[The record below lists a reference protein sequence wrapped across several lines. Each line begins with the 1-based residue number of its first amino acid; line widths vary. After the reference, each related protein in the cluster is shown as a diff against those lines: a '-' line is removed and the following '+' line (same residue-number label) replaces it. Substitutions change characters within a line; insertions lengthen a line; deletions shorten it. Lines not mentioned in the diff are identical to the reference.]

1 MGFFELGNGCDSCD
15 TISPIIPNN
24 INMQMD
30 TNSAYLANM
39 AMPYGSQANT
49 VQQYNN
55 SITNSGYP
63 QQGTNFGSMGSGS
76 SGSTMGGQG
85 KPNQQVMMQNMTT
98 STRPSQVVKQIVT
111 TTTTT
116 PNVPGTT
123 KVPLITQ
130 SNNKFEGFSDGT
142 NDGSFDVMH
151 NEKKWIV
158 LGLVIFSAL
167 ALNECC
173 KYFLNKSLQL
183 NDGSPMYYVAYA
195 GVAILLTMAANKY
208 STSN

>member
-1 MGFFELGNGCDSCD
+1 MGFYELGNGCDSCD

-39 AMPYGSQANT
+39 AMPYGAQANT

-55 SITNSGYP
+55 SVTNSGYP
-63 QQGTNFGSMGSGS
+63 QQGTNFGSMGTGS
-76 SGSTMGGQG
+76 NGSTMGGQA
-85 KPNQQVMMQNMTT
+85 KPTQQVMMQTMPS
-98 STRPSQVVKQIVT
+98 STQPSQVVKQVVT

-116 PNVPGTT
+116 PNVPGTK
-123 KVPLITQ
+123 KVPLVTNTVN
-130 SNNKFEGFSDGT
+130 SYEGFSNGSS
-142 NDGSFDVMH
+142 DGSSNMLN

-167 ALNECC
+167 SLNECC

-208 STSN
+208 SSS